1 MSMDIMYYAA
11 IVDADMK
18 ILASRDLKRSAAW
31 RWRSHFHVT
40 QAIAIKGRQTK
51 THQSLL
57 ISVILSMQ
65 PIATT
70 LHAEDTNVVV
80 LPAVTVG
87 ADTLNAVELIKQLQK
102 RIDELEQK
110 VNALETGKATN
121 LVAGD
126 AKAKQHIDELDQK
139 VKVLERERE
148 LDQEAQEAKAKEAP
162 KISIGENGFSFA
174 SAKGDFALQLKGVLQ
189 VDSRTFFDDAAIA
202 GNDGLLL
209 RRVRPI
215 LQGTVFRDFDFLFV
229 PDFAPSSGPTIF
241 DAYANYRYSPAL
253 QFQAGK
259 FKVPIGLE
267 HLQADRD
274 ILFNE
279 RSLVTDLVPNRDV
292 GFELH
297 GDPFDGQLSYAAGI
311 FNGTTDGANSANVDF
326 TTDRALAGRLFF
338 QPFKKSS
345 TEALQGVG
353 LGVAGSYEM
362 MSATNTAGLPSTT
375 GGSLPGYFTDGQQQF
390 FAYNPADKA
399 VVVAENNH
407 WRISPQA
414 YYYYGPFSLLG
425 EYAISDQDVKRTGVA
440 PFSSAHLQN
449 TAWEI
454 NAGWVLTGED
464 AAFVGGVIPRQA
476 FNPAHGEWGAWQLVG
491 RYAQL
496 DVDSGAFPLFAD
508 PSISASSASAWSV
521 GLNWYLNRNV
531 MVKASFSRTTFN
543 GGGGAGTSAPA
554 NVTQKP
560 ENVLFTR
567 VQLAF

>member
-1 MSMDIMYYAA
+1 MMYYSIIVRAEMK
-11 IVDADMK
+11 IVDGRKSRKSAVWRRRPHFRVTRVTDM
-18 ILASRDLKRSAAW
+18 RD
-31 RWRSHFHVT
+31 
-40 QAIAIKGRQTK
+40 RQTK
-51 THQSLL
+51 NHRALL
-57 ISVILSMQ
+57 ISALLSVQ

-70 LHAEDTNVVV
+70 LHAEDTNAIV

-87 ADTLNAVELIKQLQK
+87 ADTFNAVELIKQLQK

-110 VNALETGKATN
+110 VNALESGKATN
-121 LVAGD
+121 LVGGD

-148 LDQEAQEAKAKEAP
+148 LDQETQEAKAKEAP
-162 KISIGENGFSFA
+162 KISIGENGFSMA

-189 VDSRTFFDDAAIA
+189 VDSRTFFDDAGIV

-209 RRVRPI
+209 RRARPI
-215 LQGTVFRDFDFLFV
+215 LQGTVYRDFDFLFV
-229 PDFAPSSGPTIF
+229 PDFAPSSGTTIF

-267 HLQADRD
+267 QLAADKD

-279 RSLVTDLVPNRDV
+279 RSLVTSLVPNRDV

-297 GDPFDGQLSYAAGI
+297 GDPFDGRLSYAAGI
-311 FNGTTDGANSANVDF
+311 FNGTSDGANSGNVDF
-326 TTDRALAGRLFF
+326 AEDRAFAGRLFF

-353 LGVAGSYEM
+353 FGFAGSYEL

-390 FAYNPADKA
+390 FAYKPAGGA
-399 VVVAENNH
+399 VVVAQDNH

-414 YYYYGPFSLLG
+414 YYYYGPFGLLG
-425 EYAISDQDVKRTGVA
+425 EYAISDQNVKRTGVA

-449 TAWEI
+449 MAWEVS
-454 NAGWVLTGED
+454 AGWVLTGED
-464 AAFVGGVIPRQA
+464 AAFAGGVIPRHS
-476 FNPAHGEWGAWQLVG
+476 FNPAHGEWGAWQLVA

-496 DVDSGAFPLFAD
+496 NIDSDAFPLFAD

-531 MVKASFSRTTFN
+531 MVKASFSHTTFS

-554 NVTQKP
+554 TVTQKP

-567 VQLAF
+567 IQLAF